1 MNFEESEY
9 DEYNIEDLEELEE
22 DDIYSTIIYLNNQFV
37 ELANIDFPNL
47 TIQNLS
53 QEFEDLKNKIIEKK
67 NDGEYRTRE
76 ERELF
81 NKLSELC
88 DINGHIIRITLLT
101 ALDIEDEEFDI
112 RDITLESEIN
122 HLVSNFS
129 EIIVLQ
135 NMEGL
140 DDLPLQF
147 LDLYKKLYFLYFRS
161 FGIEDSLQYLF
172 NIYYKLSSEI
182 PKINLPEDTVK

>member
-47 TIQNLS
+47 PIQNLS

-76 ERELF
+76 ARQKF
-81 NKLSELC
+81 NNLIGLC
-88 DINGHIIRITLLT
+88 DINGHP
-101 ALDIEDEEFDI
+101 
-112 RDITLESEIN
+112 S
-122 HLVSNFS
+122 
-129 EIIVLQ
+129 
-135 NMEGL
+135 
-140 DDLPLQF
+140 
-147 LDLYKKLYFLYFRS
+147 
-161 FGIEDSLQYLF
+161 
-172 NIYYKLSSEI
+172 
-182 PKINLPEDTVK
+182 

>member
-1 MNFEESEY
+1 M
-9 DEYNIEDLEELEE
+9 
-22 DDIYSTIIYLNNQFV
+22 
-37 ELANIDFPNL
+37 
-47 TIQNLS
+47 
-53 QEFEDLKNKIIEKK
+53 
-67 NDGEYRTRE
+67 
-76 ERELF
+76 
-81 NKLSELC
+81 C

>member
-1 MNFEESEY
+1 M
-9 DEYNIEDLEELEE
+9 
-22 DDIYSTIIYLNNQFV
+22 NNQFV
-37 ELANIDFPNL
+37 KLANIDFSNI

-53 QEFEDLKNKIIEKK
+53 QEFEYLKNKIIEKK

-88 DINGHIIRITLLT
+88 DINRHIIRITSLT

-112 RDITLESEIN
+112 RDFTLESEIN
-122 HLVSNFS
+122 HLVSDFS

-135 NMEGL
+135 TMEGL
-140 DDLPLQF
+140 DDFPLQF
-147 LDLYKKLYFLYFRS
+147 
-161 FGIEDSLQYLF
+161 
-172 NIYYKLSSEI
+172 
-182 PKINLPEDTVK
+182 